1 MDPSLIEIVTRVVDK
16 ARQAGLDVQDQR
28 DAAVAALWAV
38 TPGEA
43 PAIAHFIVQLVFPRS
58 VLRVA

>member
-1 MDPSLIEIVTRVVDK
+1 MDPSLIELVTRVVSN
-16 ARQAGLDVQDQR
+16 ARRAGLGAQDQR

-43 PAIAHFIVQLVFPRS
+43 PAIAHLIVQLVYPQ
-58 VLRVA
+58 LTDIAA

>member
-1 MDPSLIEIVTRVVDK
+1 MDPSLVEIVTRVVAS
-16 ARQAGLDVQDQR
+16 ARQAGLDVRDQR

-43 PAIAHFIVQLVFPRS
+43 PAIAHFIVQLVFPQS
-58 VLRVA
+58 DHMAA